1 MRVAKHDD
9 IGVVASRQ
17 LCRGWTSDFV
27 AVADM
32 HPNTIDCND
41 DFFAQSGLT
50 RRVGVA
56 EHSFDRRNQSELVEN
71 IGAADIPRVKNQ
83 LDPRQRF
90 VYAGPKKPVRIGD
103 ESHNA
108 RFGA

>member
-1 MRVAKHDD
+1 MRVAKDDD

-27 AVADM
+27 TVADM
-32 HPNTIDCND
+32 HPDTVDCNN
-41 DFFAQSGLT
+41 DFFAQPGLT

-56 EHSFDRRNQSELVEN
+56 EHSFDRRNQSELVQN
-71 IGAADIPRVKNQ
+71 IGSADIPRVKNE
-83 LDPRQRF
+83 LDPRQCL
-90 VYAGPKKPVRIGD
+90 VYPGPKKPVRIGD